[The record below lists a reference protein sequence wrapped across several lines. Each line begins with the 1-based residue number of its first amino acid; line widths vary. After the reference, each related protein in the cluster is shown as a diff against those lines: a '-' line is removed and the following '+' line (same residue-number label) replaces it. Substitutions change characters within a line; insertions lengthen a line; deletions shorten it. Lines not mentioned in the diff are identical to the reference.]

1 MYFEPRKP
9 SISCTCI
16 LGLYFKCLV
25 CCEIESITGNE
36 YSMVLLID
44 CIILLK
50 IFCYNQIRAY
60 FYIKK
65 DITIWL
71 RSFSDAANLFGQVFN
86 LFFCII
92 NIQFEK
98 EICPKSCSSGGSFKF
113 TYIRNILLVINTVFT
128 KYTGCYPI
136 NLIIKII
143 SLPSLYISTYIY
155 MIVYRNCQ
163 ESSFIV
169 QEKKFKKFIGKFKKV
184 HELHSTRPKFD
195 V

>member
-1 MYFEPRKP
+1 MQ
-9 SISCTCI
+9 
-16 LGLYFKCLV
+16 
-25 CCEIESITGNE
+25 
-36 YSMVLLID
+36 LIY
-44 CIILLK
+44 LAK
-50 IFCYNQIRAY
+50 
-60 FYIKK
+60 
-65 DITIWL
+65 
-71 RSFSDAANLFGQVFN
+71 FST
-86 LFFCII
+86 FFCII

-98 EICPKSCSSGGSFKF
+98 EVCPKSCSSGGSFKF

-169 QEKKFKKFIGKFKKV
+169 QEKNSKNSLESSRKFMNCIRRDRN
-184 HELHSTRPKFD
+184 STYN
-195 V
+195 